1 MVGEDL
7 EGTSSPFLVLAAS
20 VMRGL
25 ISVCLQHPLVESC
38 TGGKIAFVVC
48 SAEGRENNKPSQSR
62 ETRLVRAGLAAQ
74 VDQ

>member
-7 EGTSSPFLVLAAS
+7 EGTSSPLLVLAAS

-25 ISVCLQHPLVESC
+25 ISVCLQHPLEERRA
-38 TGGKIAFVVC
+38 GGKIGFVVC
-48 SAEGRENNKPSQSR
+48 SAEGREDDQPSWSR
-62 ETRLVRAGLAAQ
+62 EARLVRAGLAAQ